1 MSSNSFCKKEKL
13 TSNLFQKAKQ
23 LNHHAT
29 VVLAQNL
36 YDSQHQYDFAIIHEI
51 NDLLN
56 GSSIEQIGK
65 DVFEIAKRCRNRRI
79 GKGFVPGIFYCTNVR
94 YKTIENRNKC
104 LYEQCMNYRFCFID
118 TGGISDKDL
127 SKDGIHLIESGRA
140 IVAKNLINYL
150 NDFLRGHI

>member
-65 DVFEIAKRCRNRRI
+65 DVLKLQNVVEIDVLVKVLFLA
-79 GKGFVPGIFYCTNVR
+79 F
-94 YKTIENRNKC
+94 
-104 LYEQCMNYRFCFID
+104 FIALTSD
-118 TGGISDKDL
+118 TKQ
-127 SKDGIHLIESGRA
+127 SKI
-140 IVAKNLINYL
+140 
-150 NDFLRGHI
+150 